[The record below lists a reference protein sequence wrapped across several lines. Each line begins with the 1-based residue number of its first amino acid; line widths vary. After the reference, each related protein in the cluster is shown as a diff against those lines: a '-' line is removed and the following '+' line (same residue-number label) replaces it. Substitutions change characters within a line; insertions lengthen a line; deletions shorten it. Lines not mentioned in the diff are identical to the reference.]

1 MTKHVKTVKLVTKH
15 RLPIIVF
22 TVLAAAAGVAFL
34 HPSSAATFATS
45 AEAEAGTLSGNQ
57 TAGDTVGASGGA
69 SVKFGGTTG
78 GGGGTGGGVCN
89 NPFANTSVDRG
100 DIAIPGTQFSVRN
113 EAWNGSHGPQT
124 IYACTEQSWYV
135 MSNQPNLGGAVET
148 YPDSLYSISG
158 NKTIAQYTSI
168 TSTFAEQYT
177 HTGDWN
183 AAYDNWMNNFSKEVM
198 IWNEWNG
205 GPGFWPT
212 QATTAVS
219 LGGVPY
225 HFYANGSELMFFR
238 DNQVKSGSV
247 DILAA
252 YKWLITQNLL
262 KSTDVPTQIE
272 YGVEICGTAGTTQRF
287 DTTGFTVSL
296 Q

>member
-1 MTKHVKTVKLVTKH
+1 MTKKFQTFANKRNL
-15 RLPIIVF
+15 LPIAFVALLAGAGLVF
-22 TVLAAAAGVAFL
+22 LNS
-34 HPSSAATFATS
+34 SSAATVAVS
-45 AEAEAGTLSGNQ
+45 AEAESGTLSGN
-57 TAGDTVGASGGA
+57 TTPGDTAGASGG
-69 SVKFGGTTG
+69 SSIKFGTG
-78 GGGGTGGGVCN
+78 SGGGGTGGGVCN
-89 NPFANTSVDRG
+89 TPFANTSVARG
-100 DIAIPGTQFSVRN
+100 DIDIPGTNGLFQVRN
-113 EAWNGSHGPQT
+113 EAWNDSHGPQT
-124 IYACTEQSWYV
+124 IYACNEQSWYV
-135 MSNQPNLGGAVET
+135 TSNQPNNGGAVET
-148 YPDSLYSISG
+148 YPDSLYNISG

-177 HTGDWN
+177 PQGGWN

-205 GPGFWPT
+205 SPGYWPSI
-212 QATTAVS
+212 ATTAVS
-219 LGGVPY
+219 LGGEPY
-225 HFYANGSELMFFR
+225 HFYNNGGELMFFR
-238 DNQVKSGSV
+238 DHQVKSGSV

-272 YGVEICGTAGTTQRF
+272 YGVEICDTAGKTQRF